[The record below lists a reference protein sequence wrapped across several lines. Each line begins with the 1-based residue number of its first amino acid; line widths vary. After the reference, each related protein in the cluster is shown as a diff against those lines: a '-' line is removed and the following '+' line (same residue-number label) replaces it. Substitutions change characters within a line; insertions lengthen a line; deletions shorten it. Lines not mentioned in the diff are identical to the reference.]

1 MARIV
6 TINDAT
12 GWKFQSWAKCERGQ
26 AAFQFTE
33 NSKAGQNVKEAKE
46 HSNLQK
52 IDLESKLIN
61 QEDGMLLDK
70 LGLTQTVST
79 TI

>member
-33 NSKAGQNVKEAKE
+33 NSKAGQNVKEAKQ

-52 IDLESKLIN
+52 IP
-61 QEDGMLLDK
+61 K
-70 LGLTQTVST
+70 LGKM
-79 TI
+79 